1 MFLLTVFF
9 LLLCICILTHSQI
22 SLTYAALGL
31 ELWFQKMIPTL
42 LPFMI
47 LSGIMV
53 RMKLTEKVA
62 MIAYP
67 VIGPLYKVR
76 KNVCYAMLMGFL
88 CGFPMGARVVD
99 DLYLRQ
105 MITRREAEFL
115 LAFCNNIGPVYFC
128 SFALPLLKRELVLP
142 YLFGMY
148 GIPLLYGFVL
158 RYTIY
163 KDLSSSETKTYAN
176 IPSLVSCEYHK
187 SELSLGE
194 KLLDE
199 INDSINASVQNM
211 LILGGYM
218 ILFNLL
224 NLIPHILLGQPLKV
238 LSPLLEITGGLGA
251 LQDSLPLYSLL
262 ALSFGGLSCI
272 AQTYSC
278 IGNSDLSIGKYI
290 LHKIILTLLNAAF
303 YLCWFLGI
311 LFFHAQPTSFL
322 R

>member
-1 MFLLTVFF
+1 MLILTLFF
-9 LLLCICILTHSQI
+9 LLLCICILTQSSL

-47 LSGIMV
+47 LSGIMI

-67 VIGPLYKVR
+67 VIGPVYKVH

-105 MITRREAEFL
+105 MITKREAEYL
-115 LAFCNNIGPVYFC
+115 LTFCNNIGPVYFC
-128 SFALPLLKRELVLP
+128 SYALPLLKRELILP

-148 GIPLLYGFVL
+148 GIPLLYGLAL
-158 RYTIY
+158 RYTLFH
-163 KDLSSSETKTYAN
+163 DLSCSRTESV
-176 IPSLVSCEYHK
+176 PSLVSCENRSSK
-187 SELSLGE
+187 LSLGE

-199 INDSINASVQNM
+199 INDSINTSVQSM
-211 LILGGYM
+211 LLLGGYM

-224 NLIPHILLGQPLKV
+224 NLVPHILSGQPIRF
-238 LSPLLEITGGLGA
+238 LSPLLEITGGLGM
-251 LQDSLPLYSLL
+251 LQDSLPLYSLI

-278 IGNSDLSIGKYI
+278 IGNSDLSIGKYM
-290 LHKIILTLLNAAF
+290 LHKLVLTFCNVLF
-303 YLCWFLGI
+303 YLCWFL
-311 LFFHAQPTSFL
+311 ASPSTFL
-322 R
+322 H